1 MKRYVALLRG
11 INISGRNKVPMAELK
26 KEFEKL
32 QFGGVK
38 TYLNSGN
45 VLFSSEKGD
54 TEGVTKQRNT
64 LETTFWLK
72 NIREGYTR
80 AAILESG
87 IAFNCTLLFSSEK
100 GDTEGVTKQ
109 IEIMIKK
116 QFALDIPVFVILRD
130 ELDDILHNAPDWWG
144 NDNKEIYDNLI
155 FIMPPATFAEVYNE
169 IGEPKE
175 GLEKIENYNEAV
187 FWSFSRKDYQK
198 TNWWSKTASANISTK
213 LTIRTANTVRKIV
226 DM

>member
-1 MKRYVALLRG
+1 MLSVRLINQRFLRRYLAIQGKIVT
-11 INISGRNKVPMAELK
+11 ISR
-26 KEFEKL
+26 
-32 QFGGVK
+32 QC
-38 TYLNSGN
+38 GN
-45 VLFSSEKGD
+45 E
-54 TEGVTKQRNT
+54 
-64 LETTFWLK
+64 
-72 NIREGYTR
+72 
-80 AAILESG
+80 
-87 IAFNCTLLFSSEK
+87 
-100 GDTEGVTKQ
+100 
-109 IEIMIKK
+109 
-116 QFALDIPVFVILRD
+116 
-130 ELDDILHNAPDWWG
+130 
-144 NDNKEIYDNLI
+144 NKEIYDNLI